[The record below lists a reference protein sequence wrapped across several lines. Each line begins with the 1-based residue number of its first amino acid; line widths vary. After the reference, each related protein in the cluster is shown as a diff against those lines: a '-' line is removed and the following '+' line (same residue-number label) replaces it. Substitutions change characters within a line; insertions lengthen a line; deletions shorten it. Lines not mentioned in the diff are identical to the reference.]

1 LPGLDWPYC
10 ASRSLVAGSGSMAN
24 YIRKN
29 RVTNTARGCFRWRDG
44 IVCCYNPIIE
54 DTGHFEIPSVSWM
67 DVVAGDISETPPLYI
82 LVYISPLASILE
94 SHEAASVVIVED
106 LS

>member
-1 LPGLDWPYC
+1 
-10 ASRSLVAGSGSMAN
+10 M
-24 YIRKN
+24 
-29 RVTNTARGCFRWRDG
+29 VTNTARGCFGWRDG

-67 DVVAGDISETPPLYI
+67 DFVAREISETPPLYMLVDI
-82 LVYISPLASILE
+82 LPLASILE
-94 SHEAASVVIVED
+94 SHEAANIVTVED